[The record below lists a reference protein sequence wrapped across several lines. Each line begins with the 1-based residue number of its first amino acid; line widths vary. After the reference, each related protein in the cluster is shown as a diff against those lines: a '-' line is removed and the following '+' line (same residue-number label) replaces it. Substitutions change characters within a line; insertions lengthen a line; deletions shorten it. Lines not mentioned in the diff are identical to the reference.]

1 MSDHRYIG
9 FKSSLDADD
18 YGIII
23 SSEGKLK
30 GVWIPNSQED
40 ETIPQSIVQI
50 CIDNFG
56 IDPNSDQDVSQTVH

>member
-9 FKSSLDADD
+9 FKSSLEDDD

-23 SSEGKLK
+23 SSDGKLK
-30 GVWIPNSQED
+30 GVWIPKSQED

-56 IDPNSDQDVSQTVH
+56 IDPNSDQEVSQTVH